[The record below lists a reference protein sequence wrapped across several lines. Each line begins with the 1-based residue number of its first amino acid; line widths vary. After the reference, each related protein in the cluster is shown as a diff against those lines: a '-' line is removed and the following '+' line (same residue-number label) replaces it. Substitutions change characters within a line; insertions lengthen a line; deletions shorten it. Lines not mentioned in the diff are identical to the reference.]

1 MGCQLSYM
9 STCISLQFTLSV
21 KDLNLPEYRLD
32 FLRIVCSHEHY
43 VILNLPLGTLL
54 YPMGAGSQ
62 QSSPSGSISSTF
74 ENLDMPNVEAMGEL
88 SHEFRHFHYLS
99 GLVLSELAQVLVDGK
114 LVLHKKHHALTY
126 AVMIVLNMYTYPCSP
141 FMEYSLDCNTL

>member
-1 MGCQLSYM
+1 M
-9 STCISLQFTLSV
+9 

-114 LVLHKKHHALTY
+114 SVLHNTHTHTHNIECTNSVYPLTSHTPLLGS
-126 AVMIVLNMYTYPCSP
+126 MC
-141 FMEYSLDCNTL
+141 TLTIANCL